1 VWCSV
6 VGGWDGGTGS
16 GPDEARDVRPS
27 YDQVETDHWGEL
39 EGGQLLAGELVGGR
53 SLDAEW

>member
-1 VWCSV
+1 MWWSV

-27 YDQVETDHWGEL
+27 YDQVETDHCGEL
-39 EGGQLLAGELVGGR
+39 EGGQLLIGEFGGR
-53 SLDAEW
+53 